1 MKISLK
7 VKRFDPQRETENV
20 FDQDYTL
27 DVPDHFTV
35 LDALIEVRESVDETL
50 AFRCSCRAAIC
61 GSCAMRVNGH
71 AGLAC
76 KIKLTDAMRSDQSVT
91 VEPAG
96 NLPVVRDLVVD
107 MVPFWDKVQSI
118 SPWIQPEGP
127 EPEAEYVVSNDAMSH
142 LNEVMGCIMCGACV
156 SDCTVLEVDKNFL
169 GPAALAKAYRFVA
182 DPRDGA
188 VPARLAQYQE
198 PGGVWDCTRCFEC
211 VQACPKGVA
220 PMERIMVLR
229 EHVLQAGHSKTYGAR
244 HTQAFEK
251 LVAHSGRLD
260 ELKLVPMTFGFFNL
274 PKLIGMI
281 PVAIRAAVKFKTP
294 PLIHKPVQGVEKV
307 RRLVKNVKA
316 FQDASHGDGSK
327 RSR

>member
-1 MKISLK
+1 MDISLK
-7 VKRFDPQRETENV
+7 VKRFDPQRESEYAFQQEYV
-20 FDQDYTL
+20 L
-27 DVPDHFTV
+27 DVPDYFTV
-35 LDALIEVRESVDETL
+35 LDALIEVRENVDETL

-71 AGLAC
+71 ATLAC
-76 KIKLTDAMRSDQSVT
+76 KTKLTDVMTSDQVVA

-107 MVPFWDKVQSI
+107 MVPFWDKVHSV
-118 SPWIQPEGP
+118 SPWIRPDGP

-142 LNEVMGCIMCGACV
+142 LNQVMGCIMCGACV
-156 SDCTVLEVDKNFL
+156 SDCTVLEVDNNFL

-188 VPARLAQYQE
+188 VPERLNEYQK

-229 EHVLQAGHSKTYGAR
+229 EHVLAAGHKGTYGAR
-244 HTQAFEK
+244 HTRAFEK

-260 ELKLVPMTFGFFNL
+260 ELKLVPMTFGFFNI

-281 PVAIRAAVKFKTP
+281 PVAIRAAAKFKTP

-307 RRLVKNVKA
+307 RRLVKRVKSH
-316 FQDASHGDGSK
+316 QDATHGN
-327 RSR
+327 RSNGVS